1 MPDDDREGQYP
12 DPHHHHRGGAP
23 DPGLQRAQ
31 EHARAWLSAARDG
44 EVGEDTAARAHV
56 AACRDCTRWQSA
68 LGGVERTLAATPAP
82 VPPGLASPALA
93 VYAHQQARPSARERA
108 ARLLLAA
115 AGAAGLI
122 LVVLTLARTTGAH
135 IEHDLLGF
143 EAAFAVGFLL
153 CARDPARYGRA
164 LLPITAV
171 AAFVVLVPS
180 VAAAASAPV
189 DLLSE
194 AGHQSVLA
202 GLTGLVLLAGAPPR
216 ATSAVG
222 GPDHPLGLRLAA
234 P

>member
-12 DPHHHHRGGAP
+12 DPHHRHRGGAP
-23 DPGLQRAQ
+23 DPGLQRAH

-44 EVGEDTAARAHV
+44 EVGEDTAARARGGLTGLHPLAV
-56 AACRDCTRWQSA
+56 RPRRGGANTGRDA
-68 LGGVERTLAATPAP
+68 AP

-93 VYAHQQARPSARERA
+93 VYAHQQARPSARERT

-115 AGAAGLI
+115 ACAAGLI

-189 DLLSE
+189 DLLTE
-194 AGHQSVLA
+194 AGHLLVLA

-222 GPDHPLGLRLAA
+222 GPDHPLGLRPAA